1 MPIEN
6 TALRAFTAL
15 GVPGAGLLV
24 LYGIVNWVQ
33 PGSLRITEGWTGPI
47 ALVIVLSTAIIL
59 YRVVSPV
66 PVPAPPPAISGPVAL
81 SIPRNASFKWVAD
94 RLAGAAVVEY
104 LGFSRDELDVRLE
117 PRQIKGNS
125 SEEALENLGVALRGK
140 VRPFVVEA
148 SVPGRIVLRVKNR

>member
-47 ALVIVLSTAIIL
+47 ALVIVLSTAIII
-59 YRVVSPV
+59 YRVVS
-66 PVPAPPPAISGPVAL
+66 PVPAPPPAISGPVAI
-81 SIPRNASFKWVAD
+81 SIPRNSSFKWVAD

-104 LGFSRDELDVRLE
+104 LGFSRDELDFRLE

-125 SEEALENLGVALRGK
+125 SEEALENLGVAVRGK
-140 VRPFVVEA
+140 VRPFVVESSA
-148 SVPGRIVLRVKNR
+148 PGRIVLRVQNR